1 MNIPS
6 KYVDLQSKIMV
17 LVDNK
22 PGTWNYSA
30 CGVTR
35 SELPIPA
42 IVHQNAYKGTSDQIR
57 ILLIGG
63 LSGFA
68 RDVEIA
74 IKSIEM
80 FSKNNENLSE
90 KIALSA
96 IPCANP
102 AGLIIDSGPSNGAG
116 GTVIKGYP
124 PVDGFFFDRENPEI
138 RYIWR
143 WICYQAPDLVI
154 EIQDAT
160 VDSDGNLQPPRPVE
174 GASMNFQ
181 ELRPAFEK
189 CRESLD
195 GMTFGRERV
204 DVNEQ
209 IDDLLE
215 VTECLRD
222 AGFDLDDPNQ
232 ENLREWRGQ
241 FDFEDPALQKAFEDC
256 GRLGRGQ
263 SGGGPGSGPPNGRNS
278 GPARGNGR

>member
-154 EIQDAT
+154 EIQQGSET
-160 VDSDGNLQPPRPVE
+160 EWYVSEPIV
-174 GASMNFQ
+174 
-181 ELRPAFEK
+181 
-189 CRESLD
+189 
-195 GMTFGRERV
+195 
-204 DVNEQ
+204 Q
-209 IDDLLE
+209 IDTEPKPALIPTDDSLLAALATGTPSE
-215 VTECLRD
+215 LGTIPGLR
-222 AGFDLDDPNQ
+222 LVSST
-232 ENLREWRGQ
+232 ENLENN
-241 FDFEDPALQKAFEDC
+241 L
-256 GRLGRGQ
+256 
-263 SGGGPGSGPPNGRNS
+263 
-278 GPARGNGR
+278 